1 MKYETMENEIIRLLK
16 ETFQIMPADSVLLY
30 VVRVWIQLLSRA
42 NVSFESVIRI
52 LKLRISM
59 FILNANYHKYVFNW

>member
-42 NVSFESVIRI
+42 HVSFESVIRI
-52 LKLRISM
+52 LKHRISM

>member
-1 MKYETMENEIIRLLK
+1 MENEIIRLLK

-42 NVSFESVIRI
+42 HVSFESVIRI

>member
-42 NVSFESVIRI
+42 HVSFESVIRI